1 MRLVK
6 ILLGVALAALALTVG
21 LVVAAGLAVAG
32 LATYF
37 YLRIRGARRRPAVAT
52 RFPPRPGTT
61 GEIIEGSGS
70 DRQTMTAGP
79 PTGSTAGPEGYYRV
93 VAVP

>member
-37 YLRIRGARRRPAVAT
+37 YLRIRGPRRQPAVAT
-52 RFPPRPGTT
+52 RFPARPGAP
-61 GEIIEGSGS
+61 GEIIEIEATEVPPGKP
-70 DRQTMTAGP
+70 GP
-79 PTGSTAGPEGYYRV
+79 
-93 VAVP
+93 

>member
-6 ILLGVALAALALTVG
+6 ILLGLALAALALTVG

-37 YLRIRGARRRPAVAT
+37 DLRIRGARRRPAVAN
-52 RFPPRPGTT
+52 RFPPRPGAT
-61 GEIIEGSGS
+61 GEIIEIEATEVPPRKLGS
-70 DRQTMTAGP
+70 
-79 PTGSTAGPEGYYRV
+79 
-93 VAVP
+93 

>member
-6 ILLGVALAALALTVG
+6 ILLGLALAALAVTVG

-32 LATYF
+32 LATYL
-37 YLRIRGARRRPAVAT
+37 YLRLRGARRRPAVET

-61 GEIIEGSGS
+61 GEIIEIEATEVPPRKLGS
-70 DRQTMTAGP
+70 
-79 PTGSTAGPEGYYRV
+79 
-93 VAVP
+93 

>member
-21 LVVAAGLAVAG
+21 LVVAAALAVAG
-32 LATYF
+32 LATYLV
-37 YLRIRGARRRPAVAT
+37 LRLRGARRRPRVET

-61 GEIIEGSGS
+61 GEIIEIEAIEVPPGKP
-70 DRQTMTAGP
+70 GP
-79 PTGSTAGPEGYYRV
+79 
-93 VAVP
+93 